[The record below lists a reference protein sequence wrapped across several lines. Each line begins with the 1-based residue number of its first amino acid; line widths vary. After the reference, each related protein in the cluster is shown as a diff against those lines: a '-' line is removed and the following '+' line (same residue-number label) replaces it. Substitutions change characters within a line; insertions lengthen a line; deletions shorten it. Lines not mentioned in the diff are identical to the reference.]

1 MMGETSRGLRP
12 LSWGNTMKGSRVCFV
27 KTYIYISINKIVM
40 HKLKKER
47 VLTSVRV
54 DKEKFEDF
62 KVECLRDKYTMTELL
77 DTCLEMYLVDDRFK
91 KLVLSLKNK

>member
-1 MMGETSRGLRP
+1 MS
-12 LSWGNTMKGSRVCFV
+12 
-27 KTYIYISINKIVM
+27 
-40 HKLKKER
+40 KLKKER

-62 KVECLRDKYTMTELL
+62 KVECHRDRYTMTELL

-91 KLVLSLKNK
+91 KLVLSLRNK